1 MIEDLV
7 KEGID
12 VIAEGRIHTPSQA
25 EKCRDLGAKGIVVGA
40 ITRPKE
46 ITARFVKKYN
56 FKSLLSLASSYPPIE
71 AESLKK
77 QNVSKEVQKRSSL

>member
-1 MIEDLV
+1 MSVLLSRDIHHIQRLMMGPDFKLIEDLV

-25 EKCRDLGAKGIVVGA
+25 RKCRDLGAKGIVVGGA

-46 ITARFVKKYN
+46 IT
-56 FKSLLSLASSYPPIE
+56 SSFR
-71 AESLKK
+71 
-77 QNVSKEVQKRSSL
+77 KRNGTLRVY